1 MSISKRLSSEPA
13 LVRVLGS
20 GSETAKTLH
29 RQTCQRC
36 GKTWWPRQS
45 AKPAR
50 CPRCK
55 SPYWDKPRRI
65 KGAVGPLREGVSKEA
80 IRRAIAQG
88 LHKAFGTDADVAKDA
103 DRSLAKALTVLKEM
117 KAAGKTW
124 QEMSERIEH
133 DFGTR
138 LDKDQLKALVR

>member
-1 MSISKRLSSEPA
+1 MSVSKQLKNEAA
-13 LVRVLGS
+13 LLRVLGS
-20 GSETAKTLH
+20 GSEAKTLQ

-36 GKTWWPRQS
+36 GKNWWPRQS
-45 AKPAR
+45 IKPAR

-55 SPYWDKPRRI
+55 SPYWDKQRRI
-65 KGAVGPLREGVSKEA
+65 KGVIAPLKEGVSKEA
-80 IRRAIAQG
+80 IRRAVAQG
-88 LHKAFGTDADVAKDA
+88 LQKAFGIDERDGKEAN

-124 QEMSERIEH
+124 QEMSERMER

-138 LDKDQLKALVR
+138 LDKDQLKALIR